1 MASHLQDR
9 DREEVRK
16 SRITEGVLEFIL
28 KFFLRSNA
36 LLARVLPFSALTWLG
51 RALGD
56 FAYVIWPHRRALVR
70 FNLSFA
76 LGDKARWLAREV
88 FRNLGIGLV
97 EFLALPRYYS
107 SLRRICLVRGK
118 RFLDEALRKGKGVI
132 LLSAHIG
139 NWEMI
144 PAKLTLE
151 GYKVFSVVRPQEILE
166 GEIRKIRGRMG
177 WEAIPAEVGML
188 TLLHKLKKGGI
199 VGILMDQAVLSGAV
213 WVPFFGKLAP
223 TPAGV
228 AILALRSS
236 AEVLPIYDI
245 RKGRRHVVTIEP
257 AVEITRTGDFRR
269 DVIENTRRLNQIIE
283 RWIRENPDQ
292 WFWVHKRWRK
302 LERSAI
308 SR

>member
-1 MASHLQDR
+1 M
-9 DREEVRK
+9 RK
-16 SRITEGVLEFIL
+16 SRLTEGILEFLL
-28 KFFLRSNA
+28 KFFLHSTA
-36 LLARVLPFSALTWLG
+36 LLARLFPFSALPWLG

-76 LGDKARWLAREV
+76 LGDKARGLAREV

-97 EFLALPRYYS
+97 EFLALPRYSS

-144 PAKLTLE
+144 PARLALE
-151 GYKVFSVVRPQEILE
+151 GYRVFGVVRPQERLE
-166 GEIRKIRGRMG
+166 REVRKIRGRMG
-177 WEAIPAEVGML
+177 WGVIPVEMGML
-188 TLLHKLKKGGI
+188 ASLHELKKGNI
-199 VGILMDQAVLSGAV
+199 VGIMMDQAVLSGAV

-236 AEVLPIYDI
+236 AEVVPMYDI
-245 RKGRRHVVTIEP
+245 RKGRRHIITIEP
-257 AVEITRTGDFRR
+257 AVKITRTGDFRR
-269 DVIENTRRLNQIIE
+269 DVRENTRRLNEIIE

-302 LERSAI
+302 LKGEGIFR
-308 SR
+308 